1 MRIEVVQ
8 AQPEG
13 YVQQV
18 LELAEGSCVGDAL
31 AAVAQ
36 QMPADTYVAAAVF
49 GVLARPQQ
57 ALNEGD
63 RVELLQPLLADPKEN
78 RRRRACGGL

>member
-8 AQPEG
+8 ARPQG
-13 YVQQV
+13 CVRQQ
-18 LELAEGSCVGDAL
+18 LELADGACVGDAL

-36 QMPADTYVAAAVF
+36 QMPADSYVAAAVF

-57 ALNEGD
+57 VLNEGD

-78 RRRRACGGL
+78 RRRRARGGL

>member
-8 AQPEG
+8 ARPDG
-13 YVQQV
+13 YMLQE
-18 LELAEGSCVGDAL
+18 LELAEGACVGDAL

-36 QMPADTYVAAAVF
+36 QMPADSYVAAAVF

-57 ALNEGD
+57 PLNEGD
-63 RVELLQPLLADPKEN
+63 RVELLQPLLSDPKEN
-78 RRRRACGGL
+78 RRRRARGGL